1 MSENKHTYPVQIG
14 FFGRNQKDRS
24 KIDRSPWFS
33 KKCLPFWGRQ
43 ISANVS
49 TLKRRL
55 GWIGDIWLNL
65 TVAATKDVFTQL
77 MQNQHESICC
87 LCSLFILIVCIAEC
101 RVRHGLRYKGKE
113 LEQKRMGLPFSYK
126 EILVGSRG
134 TYYACNAKKW
144 KWNSIRDPRKW
155 INSLYLAY
163 IYFYKILPC
172 FTLVYFMNDFYMVYL
187 YFIIHRKIYCMWLH
201 KIESVDGVKFF

>member
-1 MSENKHTYPVQIG
+1 MSENKPTYPVQIG

-77 MQNQHESICC
+77 MQNQHEFICW

-101 RVRHGLRYKGKE
+101 RVRHDLRYKGKE
-113 LEQKRMGLPFSYK
+113 LEQKRMGLLHGEFWYNFTTGDFSFPFNYIELNIK
-126 EILVGSRG
+126 FHGHTLWTIYGLLILD
-134 TYYACNAKKW
+134 T
-144 KWNSIRDPRKW
+144 
-155 INSLYLAY
+155 
-163 IYFYKILPC
+163 F
-172 FTLVYFMNDFYMVYL
+172 
-187 YFIIHRKIYCMWLH
+187 
-201 KIESVDGVKFF
+201 